1 LSDKVNKER
10 AHGLSGFFLITTIF
24 VVAVSILAVYTT
36 ILATEYGIKKD
47 DLQVTSLMHLVKSI
61 DWLNDY
67 NEEKIGERILRT
79 QLETLNITIRVN
91 INSSTI
97 NSQLLDNFN
106 NYTSHLKLLDSD
118 EMTNGSLLNLKYSSR
133 TENERFLKSLVDIS
147 NVSKLIGV
155 YELSTVL
162 LVIGAGLGGMA
173 EIAHNRLLGYS
184 AFLIGGIGIVL
195 VIIISFIPSMAIAI
209 GKHTTIH

>member
-1 LSDKVNKER
+1 MSNRVNKER

-47 DLQVTSLMHLVKSI
+47 DLQVASLMHLVKSI

-91 INSSTI
+91 NSNI

-118 EMTNGSLLNLKYSSR
+118 ERTNGSLLNLKYSSR

>member
-1 LSDKVNKER
+1 MSDRVNKER

-91 INSSTI
+91 NSNI

-118 EMTNGSLLNLKYSSR
+118 ERTNGSLLNLKYIAQ
-133 TENERFLKSLVDIS
+133 TENESFLKSLVDIS
-147 NVSKLIGV
+147 NVSQLIGV

>member
-1 LSDKVNKER
+1 MSNRVNKER

-47 DLQVTSLMHLVKSI
+47 DLQVASLMHLVKSI

-91 INSSTI
+91 INSSNI

-147 NVSKLIGV
+147 NVSKLIR
-155 YELSTVL
+155 Y
-162 LVIGAGLGGMA
+162 
-173 EIAHNRLLGYS
+173 R
-184 AFLIGGIGIVL
+184 
-195 VIIISFIPSMAIAI
+195 
-209 GKHTTIH
+209 

>member
-1 LSDKVNKER
+1 
-10 AHGLSGFFLITTIF
+10 
-24 VVAVSILAVYTT
+24 
-36 ILATEYGIKKD
+36 
-47 DLQVTSLMHLVKSI
+47 MHLVKSI

-67 NEEKIGERILRT
+67 NEEKIGERILRA
-79 QLETLNITIRVN
+79 QLETLNITIRAN
-91 INSSTI
+91 INSSNI

-106 NYTSHLKLLDSD
+106 NYTSHLRLLDSD
-118 EMTNGSLLNLKYSSR
+118 ESTNGSLLNLKYSAQ
-133 TENERFLKSLVDIS
+133 TENDRFLGLLVDIS

-162 LVIGAGLGGMA
+162 LVIGVGLGGMA
-173 EIAHNRLLGYS
+173 EIARNRLLGYS

-195 VIIISFIPSMAIAI
+195 VIIISLIPSIAIVI